1 MNLFT
6 KNYKCVT
13 LAFFALSFAFPA
25 LAQKADYQVVP
36 LPRHVQEQVG
46 EFVLQNGVKVMYP
59 KGNAKM
65 QNNADFLAEYV
76 NELTGIKLKPVAGK
90 SSGGTITLAID
101 SKIKNKEGYRLVV
114 NPKSVTIYGQ
124 TPAGVFYGI
133 QTLRKSLPV
142 DVQEKVILPSVI
154 ITDEPRFE
162 YRGMMLDCAR
172 HFFPVS
178 FVKKY
183 IDILALHNINTFHWH
198 ITDDQGW
205 RFEVKRYPGL
215 VEIGSKRDETVIGHN
230 TEKYDGIPY
239 GGYYSQADCKDIV
252 AYAAKR
258 YINVMPEI
266 DMPGHMMGA
275 LAAYPELGCTGG
287 PYKVWTKWGVSED
300 VLCVGNP
307 KTLEFI
313 KNVLAELIQVF
324 PSKMIH
330 VGGDECPKVRWK
342 ECPKCQAKA
351 KELGIVATKE
361 HTVEEQLQSY
371 FIKEA
376 EKFLNAHGRSM
387 IGWDETL
394 EGGLAPNASIMSWRG
409 VKGGIE
415 AAKQHH
421 DVVMSPTTY
430 CYFDYYQSKDQA
442 KEPMAIGG
450 FLPVKKVY
458 SYEPYAPEL
467 TPEEA
472 KYIKGVQANLWTE
485 YIPDPKQAE
494 YMVLPRMDAV
504 SEIQWIPAEQK
515 NYSGFL
521 KRMPRMLSIYDRLNY
536 NYAKHILDEI
546 GR

>member
-1 MNLFT
+1 MILMLFAS
-6 KNYKCVT
+6 
-13 LAFFALSFAFPA
+13 LFAFQSY
-25 LAQKADYQVVP
+25 AQKADYQIIP
-36 LPRHVQEQVG
+36 LPRHVQEGSG
-46 EFVLQNGVKVMYP
+46 EFLLHSGIKVMYP
-59 KGNAKM
+59 KGNVKM
-65 QNNADFLAEYV
+65 QNNAGFLAEYV
-76 NELTGIKLKPVAGK
+76 KELTGIKLKAMPGRLPKGSINLV
-90 SSGGTITLAID
+90 LD
-101 SKIKNKEGYRLVV
+101 PKIKNKEGYRLSVT
-114 NPKSVTIYGQ
+114 PKSVTIYGQ

-142 DVQEKVILPSVI
+142 IEQSQVILPSVV
-154 ITDEPRFE
+154 ITDEPRFA

-205 RFEVKRYPGL
+205 RFEVKRYPRL
-215 VEIGSKRDETVIGHN
+215 IEIGSKRDETVIGHN
-230 TEKYDGIPY
+230 TGKYDGTPY
-239 GGYYSQADCKDIV
+239 GGYYTQADCKDIV

-266 DMPGHMMGA
+266 DMPGHMLGA
-275 LAAYPELGCTGG
+275 LAAYPDLGCTGG
-287 PYKVWTKWGVSED
+287 PYKVCTKWGVSED

-307 KTLEFI
+307 KTLEFV
-313 KNVLAELIQVF
+313 KNVLTELMEVF

-330 VGGDECPKVRWK
+330 IGGDECPKTRWK

-351 KELGIVATKE
+351 KELGLVATKE
-361 HTVEEQLQSY
+361 HSVEEQLQSY
-371 FIKEA
+371 FIKEV

-387 IGWDETL
+387 IGWDEIL

-430 CYFDYYQSKDQA
+430 CYFDYYQSADQS
-442 KEPMAIGG
+442 KEPLAIGG

-467 TPEEA
+467 TQEEA

-485 YIPDPKQAE
+485 YIPDAKQAE

-504 SEIQWIPAEQK
+504 CEIQWIPAVQK

-521 KRMPRMLSIYDRLNY
+521 KRIPHMFSIYDKLNY
-536 NYAKHILDEI
+536 NYAKHLLNEI
-546 GR
+546 EH

>member
-1 MNLFT
+1 MNLLKKT
-6 KNYKCVT
+6 YRCVT
-13 LAFFALSFAFPA
+13 LMFFALLFAFPSY
-25 LAQKADYQVVP
+25 AQTADYQIIP
-36 LPRHVQEQVG
+36 LPRHVQERSG
-46 EFVLQNGVKVMYP
+46 EFLLHDGIKVMYP
-59 KGNAKM
+59 KENVKM
-65 QNNADFLAEYV
+65 QNNASFLAEYV
-76 NELTGIKLKPVAGK
+76 KELTGIKLKAMPGRLPK
-90 SSGGTITLAID
+90 GAINLVLD
-101 SKIKNKEGYRLVV
+101 PKIENKEGYRLSVT
-114 NPKSVTIYGQ
+114 PKSITIYGQ

-133 QTLRKSLPV
+133 QTLRKSLPTS
-142 DVQEKVILPSVI
+142 VQSQVILPSVV
-154 ITDEPRFE
+154 ITDEPRFA

-183 IDILALHNINTFHWH
+183 IDMLALHNINTFHWH

-205 RFEVKRYPGL
+205 RFEVKRYPKL
-215 VEIGSKRDETVIGHN
+215 IEIGSKRDETVIGHN
-230 TEKYDGIPY
+230 TEKYDGTPY
-239 GGYYSQADCKDIV
+239 GGYYTQADCKDII

-266 DMPGHMMGA
+266 DMPGHMLGA
-275 LAAYPELGCTGG
+275 LAAYPDLGCTGG
-287 PYKVWTKWGVSED
+287 PYKVCTKWGVSED

-307 KTLEFI
+307 KTLEFV
-313 KNVLAELIQVF
+313 KNVLTELIDVF

-330 VGGDECPKVRWK
+330 IGGDECPKTRWK

-351 KELGIVATKE
+351 KELGLGATKE
-361 HTVEEQLQSY
+361 HSVEEQLQSY
-371 FIKEA
+371 FIKEI
-376 EKFLNAHGRSM
+376 EKFLNAHGRNM

-430 CYFDYYQSKDQA
+430 CYFDYYQGADQS
-442 KEPMAIGG
+442 KEPLAIGG

-467 TPEEA
+467 TSEEA

-485 YIPDPKQAE
+485 YIPDGKQAE

-504 SEIQWIPAEQK
+504 CEIQWIPAEQK

-521 KRMPRMLSIYDRLNY
+521 KRIPHMFSIYDKLNY
-536 NYAKHILDEI
+536 NYAKHLLNEI
-546 GR
+546 GH